1 MNDEFLRSKIQERF
15 KRVDNELSKFNKISK
30 CWMGCCSVFALLNAV
45 NIVDNGLNVSNGL
58 FITAFTSLA
67 VTAHMAQK
75 TITMGRQN
83 LELRNVL
90 NEQDR
95 QLPQTIYTNDDT
107 GRKVLKIM
115 EWTIGLGAISWL
127 LGKLPTPNFNFLM
140 GAVSCSCMAYEYHLT
155 KKNRKVLS
163 AEFPKGVID
172 EHTR

>member
-1 MNDEFLRSKIQERF
+1 MNNEVLRSKIQERF
-15 KRVDNELSKFNKISK
+15 KCVDNELSKFNKISK
-30 CWMGCCSVFALLNAV
+30 CWMGCCSVFALLHAA
-45 NIVDNGLNVSNGL
+45 NIADNGLNVSNGL
-58 FITAFTSLA
+58 FLTAFTSLA
-67 VTAHMAQK
+67 VTAYMAQK

-83 LELRNVL
+83 LELRKVL

-95 QLPQTIYTNDDT
+95 QLPQTIYANDDT

-115 EWTIGLGAISWL
+115 EWTIGVGAISWL
-127 LGKLPTPNFNFLM
+127 VGKLSTPNFNFLM